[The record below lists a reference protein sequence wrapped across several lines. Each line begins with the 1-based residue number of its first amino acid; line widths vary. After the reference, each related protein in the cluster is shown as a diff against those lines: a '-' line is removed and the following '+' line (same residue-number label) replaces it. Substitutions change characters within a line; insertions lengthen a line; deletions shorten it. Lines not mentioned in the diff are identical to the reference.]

1 MKSINNFNYAVLLTH
16 DNGGG
21 YVVTCRDLPEVIT
34 QGETVAGA
42 LIEAV
47 DALDECFALRMEDNL
62 EFPTPTKV
70 LNGEYS
76 ICPPIETQIKA
87 FLYLALRESNIT
99 KTELAKRLRVNEK
112 SVRRML
118 DPHYTAKLP
127 RMAQAMEALGKRLV
141 IMVE

>member
-1 MKSINNFNYAVLLTH
+1 MNNLNYAVLLTP
-16 DNGGG
+16 DKDGG

-34 QGETVAGA
+34 QGETIEEA

-47 DALDECFALRMEDNL
+47 DALDESFALRMEDNL
-62 EFPTPTKV
+62 DLPAPTKV
-70 LNGEYS
+70 LNGEYL
-76 ICPPIETQIKA
+76 ICPPVETQIKA

-127 RMAQAMEALGKRLV
+127 RMAKAMEALGKRLV
-141 IMVE
+141 VTVE